1 MRGGCETPR
10 PFRNPKVAM
19 PLPFDLTPATALF
32 MGLAFLVA
40 AFVRGYSGFGFSA
53 LVVAASALVTNP
65 LNFVAVV
72 MFCEFAMTAQQWAG
86 VWRDVLWRRV
96 VTLMIGAVIGLPLG
110 LWALTGVGVDTARA
124 VVAVYVLAMCGV
136 MLMGWRI
143 SRPQGDA
150 GHLAVGLVS
159 GLANAPGMGV
169 LPVATYFTAQGLPA
183 AAFRATL
190 IAYFAV
196 LDLYSAPVMWAH
208 GMVSLDTLYA
218 AALSAPIIVLGTW
231 LGGRHFLRTDPQDF
245 RRFAIF
251 LLAGLAAV
259 GLLKSVL

>member
-1 MRGGCETPR
+1 
-10 PFRNPKVAM
+10 M

-32 MGLAFLVA
+32 MAMAFLVA

-53 LVVAASALVTNP
+53 LVVASSALVTNP

-72 MFCEFAMTAQQWAG
+72 MFCEFGMTVQQWGG
-86 VWRDVLWRRV
+86 VWRDVAWRRV

-110 LWALTGVGVDTARA
+110 LWALTGAGVDTARA
-124 VVAVYVLAMCGV
+124 VVAIYVLAMCAL

-143 SRPQGDA
+143 TRAQGDA
-150 GHLAVGLVS
+150 GHLAVGLAS
-159 GLANAPGMGV
+159 GLANAPGMGG
-169 LPVATYFTAQGLPA
+169 LPVATYFTAQGMA
-183 AAFRATL
+183 AGTFRATL

-208 GMVSLDTLYA
+208 GLVTWDTLYA
-218 AALSAPIIVLGTW
+218 AALSVPIIVLGTW
-231 LGGRHFLRTDPQDF
+231 AGGRHFLNTDPQDF

-251 LLAGLAAV
+251 LLAGLAIM
-259 GLLKSVL
+259 GLLKSVF